1 MQTQEIRIGQAI
13 YELHRIYSGTSTVME
28 LIREKLEAD
37 AAAID
42 ADKRQAV

>member
-13 YELHRIYSGTSTVME
+13 YELHRIYSGSCAVTD
-28 LIREKLEAD
+28 LIREKLEAG

-42 ADKRQAV
+42 AEKRQAV

>member
-1 MQTQEIRIGQAI
+1 MQTQEIRIGYAV
-13 YELHRIYSGTSTVME
+13 YELNRVYAGTCAVTE

-42 ADKRQAV
+42 AEKRKAV